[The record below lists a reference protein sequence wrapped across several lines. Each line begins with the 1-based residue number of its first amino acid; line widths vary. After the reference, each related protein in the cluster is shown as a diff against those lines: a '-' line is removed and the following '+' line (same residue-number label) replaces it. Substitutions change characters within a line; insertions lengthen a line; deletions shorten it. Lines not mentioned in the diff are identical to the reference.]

1 MVNKYKMEVGLF
13 MPKYCPKCGHSF
25 PEDWNECNECEVELV
40 YEEKDRELILSQE
53 EKEYYDKK
61 SRGYLNQ
68 EFVKRGET
76 LTFEA
81 YPYKQDKDQH
91 IPKCPICGSTNLK
104 KLSALDRGTSVF
116 MLGLGSNKIGKT
128 YQCKNCKSTF

>member
-1 MVNKYKMEVGLF
+1 

-25 PEDWNECNECEVELV
+25 PEDWDECNECEVELI
-40 YEEKDRELILSQE
+40 YEAKDRELNLSQDE
-53 EKEYYDKK
+53 REYYDKK

-68 EFVKRGET
+68 EFVKRGEP

-81 YPYKQDKDQH
+81 YPYKQDRKAN

-104 KLSALDRGTSVF
+104 KLDALDRGFSVF

>member
-1 MVNKYKMEVGLF
+1 

-25 PEDWNECNECEVELV
+25 PEDWNECNECEVELI
-40 YEEKDRELILSQE
+40 YEAKDRELNLSQE
-53 EKEYYDKK
+53 EREYYDKK

-68 EFVKRGET
+68 EFVKRGES

-81 YPYKQDKDQH
+81 YPYKQNKDQH

-104 KLSALDRGTSVF
+104 KLSFTNKAISVGVF
-116 MLGLGSNKIGKT
+116 GLLSNKINKT
-128 YQCKNCKSTF
+128 WECKNCKSTF

>member
-1 MVNKYKMEVGLF
+1 

-25 PEDWNECNECEVELV
+25 PDDWNECNECEVELV

-81 YPYKQDKDQH
+81 YPYKQDKDHH

-104 KLSALDRGTSVF
+104 KLSFSNKAVSIGVF
-116 MLGLGSNKIGKT
+116 GLLSNKINKT
-128 YQCKNCKSTF
+128 WECKNCKSTF

>member
-1 MVNKYKMEVGLF
+1 

-25 PEDWNECNECEVELV
+25 PEDWDECNECEVELI
-40 YEEKDRELILSQE
+40 YEAKDRELNLSQE
-53 EKEYYDKK
+53 EREYYDKK

-68 EFVKRGET
+68 EFVKRGES

-81 YPYKQDKDQH
+81 YPYKQNKERY

-104 KLSALDRGTSVF
+104 KLSFTNKAISVGVF
-116 MLGLGSNKIGKT
+116 GLLSNKINKT
-128 YQCKNCKSTF
+128 WECKNCKSTF

>member
-1 MVNKYKMEVGLF
+1 

-25 PEDWNECNECEVELV
+25 PEDWDECNECEVELI
-40 YEEKDRELILSQE
+40 YEAKDRELNLSQE
-53 EKEYYDKK
+53 EREYYDKK

-68 EFVKRGET
+68 EFVKRGES

-81 YPYKQDKDQH
+81 YPYKQNKDQH

-104 KLSALDRGTSVF
+104 KLSFTNKAVSVGVF
-116 MLGLGSNKIGKT
+116 GLLSNKINKT
-128 YQCKNCKSTF
+128 WECKNCKSTF

>member
-1 MVNKYKMEVGLF
+1 

-25 PEDWNECNECEVELV
+25 PEDWNECNECEVELI
-40 YEEKDRELILSQE
+40 YEAKDRELNLSQE
-53 EKEYYDKK
+53 EREYYDKK

-68 EFVKRGET
+68 EFVKRGES

-81 YPYKQDKDQH
+81 YPYKQNKEQY

-104 KLSALDRGTSVF
+104 KLDALSRTASVF
-116 MLGLGSNKIGKT
+116 MWGLGSNKIGKT
-128 YQCKNCKSTF
+128 YECRKCKATF

>member
-1 MVNKYKMEVGLF
+1 

-25 PEDWNECNECEVELV
+25 PEDWEECNECEVELI
-40 YEEKDRELILSQE
+40 YEVKDRELNLSKE
-53 EKEYYDKK
+53 EREYYDKK

-68 EFVKRGET
+68 EFVKRGES

-81 YPYKQDKDQH
+81 YPYKQNKDQC

-104 KLSALDRGTSVF
+104 KLDALDRTTSVF
-116 MLGLGSNKIGKT
+116 MWGLGSNKIGKT
-128 YQCKNCKSTF
+128 YECRKCKSTF

>member
-1 MVNKYKMEVGLF
+1 

-25 PEDWNECNECEVELV
+25 PEDWDECNECEVELI
-40 YEEKDRELILSQE
+40 YEAKDRELNLSQE
-53 EKEYYDKK
+53 EREYYDKK

-68 EFVKRGET
+68 EFVKRGES

-81 YPYKQDKDQH
+81 YPYKQNKEQH

-104 KLSALDRGTSVF
+104 KLSFTNKAISVGVF
-116 MLGLGSNKIGKT
+116 GLLSNKINKT
-128 YQCKNCKSTF
+128 WECKNCKSTF

>member
-1 MVNKYKMEVGLF
+1 

-25 PEDWNECNECEVELV
+25 PEDWDECNECEVELI
-40 YEEKDRELILSQE
+40 YEAKDRELNLSQE
-53 EKEYYDKK
+53 EREYYDKK

-68 EFVKRGET
+68 EFVKRGES

-81 YPYKQDKDQH
+81 YPYKQNKDQH

-104 KLSALDRGTSVF
+104 KLSAINRGLSFGVF
-116 MLGLGSNKIGKT
+116 GFASNKISKT
-128 YQCKNCKSTF
+128 YECQKCKATF

>member
-1 MVNKYKMEVGLF
+1 

-25 PEDWNECNECEVELV
+25 PEDWNECNECEVELI
-40 YEEKDRELILSQE
+40 YEAKDRELNLSQE
-53 EKEYYDKK
+53 EREYYDKK

-68 EFVKRGET
+68 EFVKRGES

-81 YPYKQDKDQH
+81 YPYKQNKGQH

-104 KLSALDRGTSVF
+104 KLSFTNKAISVGVF
-116 MLGLGSNKIGKT
+116 GLLSNKINKT
-128 YQCKNCKSTF
+128 WECKNCKSTF